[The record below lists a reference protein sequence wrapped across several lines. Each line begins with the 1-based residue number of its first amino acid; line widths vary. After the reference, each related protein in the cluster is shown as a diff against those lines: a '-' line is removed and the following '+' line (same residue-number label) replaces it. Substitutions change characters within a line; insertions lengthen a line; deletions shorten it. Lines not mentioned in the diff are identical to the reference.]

1 MSLWE
6 AKYRM
11 ISAEVKVSQAAKDS
25 QGSHV
30 SECADDAIV
39 YGHIQETWET
49 WATCNNK
56 RDHSY
61 LRKSFIWQQY
71 M

>member
-1 MSLWE
+1 MNISITYTLSMSLWE

-39 YGHIQETWET
+39 YGHIQET
-49 WATCNNK
+49 
-56 RDHSY
+56 
-61 LRKSFIWQQY
+61 
-71 M
+71 